1 MLKNPLLNVKSYF
14 VLKLKNL
21 ILILNFHLQIY
32 FQRLCMNRNQF
43 SITLYPSAATITI
56 DRSKNTHL
64 ARCVMIKNT
73 LGDDSQSAQ
82 QTLQK
87 FAN

>member
-43 SITLYPSAATITI
+43 SIT
-56 DRSKNTHL
+56 
-64 ARCVMIKNT
+64 
-73 LGDDSQSAQ
+73 
-82 QTLQK
+82 
-87 FAN
+87 